1 MDLQKMGTFI
11 SEKRKQKNLTQQ
23 ELADLLHL
31 SNRTISKWECGKG
44 IPDNSIIL
52 ELCRILEINVNELLS
67 GEQLTNEEYRT
78 KADENMLALI
88 QVPVNNT
95 KQTILALLHSVF
107 VELIL
112 VLFVAFVIYFNT
124 MDSANA
130 IDYLDLPSIIIILGT
145 IGVVLVATGMY
156 KDFVNALKICILP
169 ANETSDTELNRSL
182 SAILVAD
189 LAALFAGVLMTIAS
203 SITTL
208 LSITPTTQ
216 GASYVAFAI
225 CLLGILYGFAFCLL
239 TLPFAGK
246 LIKRK
251 HSLP

>member
-78 KADENMLALI
+78 RADENMLALI
-88 QVPVNNT
+88 QSPVNST
-95 KQTILALLHSVF
+95 KQTIISLLHSIF

-112 VLFVAFVIYFNT
+112 VLFVAFTIYFNT
-124 MDSANA
+124 MNSATA
-130 IDYLDLPSIIIILGT
+130 RDYIDLPSLIIMLGT
-145 IGVVLVATGMY
+145 IGVVLVATGLH
-156 KDFVNALKICILP
+156 KDFLNALRICILP
-169 ANETSDTELNRSL
+169 AHEISDTELNRSL
-182 SAILVAD
+182 SVILVAD
-189 LAALFAGVLMTIAS
+189 LAAILAGVLMTIAS
-203 SITTL
+203 LITSL
-208 LSITPTTQ
+208 IAITPATQ
-216 GASYVAFAI
+216 GASYAAFAI

-246 LIKRK
+246 LMRRK
-251 HSLP
+251 HSLS